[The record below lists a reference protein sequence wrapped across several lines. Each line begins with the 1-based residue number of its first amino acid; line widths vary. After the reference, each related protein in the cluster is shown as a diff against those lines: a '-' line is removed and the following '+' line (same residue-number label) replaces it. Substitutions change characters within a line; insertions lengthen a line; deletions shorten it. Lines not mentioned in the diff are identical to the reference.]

1 MIADVSSDHQAMWWI
16 TLGLGVVIASAV
28 VLLLGFLV
36 ILVKDIQRG
45 VDEAWDEAR
54 GVATQ
59 TATTWMLDET
69 VKLATALRDETK
81 LHAEVLETA
90 AGGAR

>member
-1 MIADVSSDHQAMWWI
+1 MIADVSSDHQLMWWI

-36 ILVKDIQRG
+36 ILVKDVQSG
-45 VDEAWDEAR
+45 VEAAWDEAR

-59 TATTWMLDET
+59 TATTWMLEET
-69 VKLATALRDETK
+69 VKLAGALRDETK
-81 LHAEVLETA
+81 LHADLLTTA
-90 AGGAR
+90 AGGQQ

>member
-1 MIADVSSDHQAMWWI
+1 MIADVASDHQLMWWI

-36 ILVKDIQRG
+36 ILVKDIDTG
-45 VDEAWDEAR
+45 VSQAWEEAD

-59 TATTWMLDET
+59 TATTWMLEET
-69 VKLATALRDETK
+69 VRLAGALRDETR
-81 LHAEVLETA
+81 LHADLLTTA
-90 AGGAR
+90 AGGGR

>member
-1 MIADVSSDHQAMWWI
+1 MIADVSSDHQLLWWI

-36 ILVKDIQRG
+36 ILVKDVQSG
-45 VDEAWDEAR
+45 VEAAWDEAR

-59 TATTWMLDET
+59 TATTWMLEET
-69 VKLATALRDETK
+69 VKLAGALRDETK
-81 LHAEVLETA
+81 LHADLLTTA
-90 AGGAR
+90 AGGQQ

>member
-1 MIADVSSDHQAMWWI
+1 MIADVSSDHQLLWWI

-36 ILVKDIQRG
+36 ILVKDVQSG
-45 VDEAWDEAR
+45 VETAWDEAR

-59 TATTWMLDET
+59 TATTWMLEET
-69 VKLATALRDETK
+69 VKLAGALRDETK
-81 LHAEVLETA
+81 LHADLLTTA
-90 AGGAR
+90 AGGQQ

>member
-1 MIADVSSDHQAMWWI
+1 MIADVASDHQTMWWI

-36 ILVKDIQRG
+36 ILVKDIDTG
-45 VDEAWDEAR
+45 VEEALEEAG

-69 VKLATALRDETK
+69 GKLATALRDETR
-81 LHAEVLETA
+81 LHADLLSTA
-90 AGGAR
+90 AGGRP